1 MLSVRQLSSQSS
13 RRDAWVEIDLGKL
26 KKNIEIVKSWLAPRL
41 STRSGPGSYPS
52 SGDMGR
58 SRPLLLGSVKADA
71 YGHGAVVVGEILQQS
86 GASWLGV
93 ATVDEGV
100 ELRDS
105 GINLPILILS
115 PTPKNAIKSACE
127 NSLDIT
133 ISAKSHL
140 HDLAKDLEK
149 CEREARVHLKVDT
162 GMHRLGVSVKEL
174 GAMIDQ
180 ILQTPRVQLVS
191 VFSHL
196 AKAADEELTQAQN
209 QVFLKVINQVQ
220 AKVAEPVLFHLA
232 SSDAARLYP
241 FSHHDMVRIGIALYG
256 LESWRDST
264 DLLPVLSLRGRINQ
278 LMDVEAGE
286 SVGYGHKW
294 QANRPSRLACIPIG
308 YADGVDRGLSNRIE
322 GLLRG
327 KRVPQVGIISMDQML
342 FDVTDVPSAETGS
355 IITLI
360 GSEAEPEGRISSPTS
375 QTLTLA
381 DWARKLDT
389 ITYEMAVRLKVRL
402 PRRFVQSAGTGE

>member
-1 MLSVRQLSSQSS
+1 
-13 RRDAWVEIDLGKL
+13 
-26 KKNIEIVKSWLAPRL
+26 
-41 STRSGPGSYPS
+41 
-52 SGDMGR
+52 
-58 SRPLLLGSVKADA
+58 
-71 YGHGAVVVGEILQQS
+71 
-86 GASWLGV
+86 
-93 ATVDEGV
+93 
-100 ELRDS
+100 
-105 GINLPILILS
+105 
-115 PTPKNAIKSACE
+115 
-127 NSLDIT
+127 
-133 ISAKSHL
+133 
-140 HDLAKDLEK
+140 
-149 CEREARVHLKVDT
+149 
-162 GMHRLGVSVKEL
+162 
-174 GAMIDQ
+174 MIDQ

>member
-1 MLSVRQLSSQSS
+1 
-13 RRDAWVEIDLGKL
+13 VEIDLGKL
-26 KKNIEIVKSWLAPRL
+26 EKNIEIIKSWLAPRL
-41 STRSGPGSYPS
+41 STRSGAGSYPS
-52 SGDMGR
+52 SGDKGR
-58 SRPLLLGSVKADA
+58 ARPLLLGSVKADA
-71 YGHGAVVVGEILQQS
+71 YGHGAVVVGEILQRS

-105 GINLPILILS
+105 GINLPVLILS

-133 ISAKSHL
+133 ISAKSQL
-140 HDLAKDLEK
+140 HDLAKELEK

-180 ILQTPRVQLVS
+180 LLQTPRIQLVS

-196 AKAADEELTQAQN
+196 AKAADEEVTQAQN
-209 QVFLKVINQVQ
+209 QVFLKVIDQVQ

-294 QANRPSRLACIPIG
+294 RADRPSRLACIPIG

-342 FDVTDVPSAETGS
+342 LDVTDVPAAETGS

-360 GSEAEPEGRISSPTS
+360 GSEPEPEGRQSSPTS

-402 PRRFVQSAGTGE
+402 PRRFVQSAGKGE